1 MPHGEQNDDDAGT
14 GDADEEEEEDDRVAF
29 AGLCD
34 GNDVDDT
41 GTSLFLLEPGRSDA
55 TATARIPPGR
65 TPAATAVPTATR
77 SAQIPA
83 GYAAFSTLAPV

>member
-1 MPHGEQNDDDAGT
+1 MPQGEQNDDDG
-14 GDADEEEEEDDRVAF
+14 GDDAAAACEGDDEEGKEGFNGIDP
-29 AGLCD
+29 
-34 GNDVDDT
+34 
-41 GTSLFLLEPGRSDA
+41 SSFLPEPGRSDA
-55 TATARIPPGR
+55 TATARISPRR